1 MPDEPIIIPDEA
13 IKSELDVIDLD
24 KEERI
29 YIPYNATEVSLD
41 KLGITSDDYER
52 IIIDTINKKESY
64 ETKKKES
71 ESELT
76 TKKIEVSIISKYSI
90 EKDFDDVLTE
100 LNIDGKSPEAEVLK
114 KTWSKVSAVV
124 KDRDAQQKT
133 VNDLTETLGKIKNP
147 NGDNYKETEK
157 SLVEAKKKLVDK
169 IETVKEVKQRPSDE
183 EGRLIED
190 IAAATSTLDIIQT
203 ELESATEQ
211 STKIET
217 AKINNMEANMH
228 YNNIF
233 QPHNDFL
240 ASVKESLEKDENG
253 LFDAATARIKSA
265 QYIYGKKLK
274 ARIEKAC
281 DEGQYGFVADD
292 LTTVECYLLNSLG
305 YEVEE
310 IDGGNDIVKVIR
322 KKYTTNYITKPD
334 DTPDFHV
341 TWNKVLNGQGDM
353 K

>member
-29 YIPYNATEVSLD
+29 YIPYNATEVADD

-52 IIIDTINKKESY
+52 IIIDTTNKKDDY

-71 ESELT
+71 NAQLVDYKLLVAAIKEHT
-76 TKKIEVSIISKYSI
+76 TE
-90 EKDFDDVLTE
+90 EKGLEDVLEKLKVGADSDVRGLIEDTWNNVSTVLE
-100 LNIDGKSPEAEVLK
+100 KANILQSEIDQVTADREQRMKNGESDGVEEQQKIDDIVAYRK
-114 KTWSKVSAVV
+114 KT
-124 KDRDAQQKT
+124 
-133 VNDLTETLGKIKNP
+133 LG
-147 NGDNYKETEK
+147 E
-157 SLVEAKKKLVDK
+157 VEN
-169 IETVKEVKQRPSDE
+169 TKQRPQEDVDKLTE
-183 EGRLIED
+183 EVANAE
-190 IAAATSTLDIIQT
+190 STLVVLQTIIDD
-203 ELESATEQ
+203 ATKKSE
-211 STKIET
+211 KLET

-305 YEVEE
+305 YGVEE

-341 TWNKVLNGQGDM
+341 TWNKVI
-353 K
+353 